1 MQINKEIFRAYD
13 IRGNSLKDLTEAVAY
28 KIGYCFTKMSISNN
42 NNKICVGVDGRLS
55 SPTLC
60 KALELGLTDAGAKVI
75 NIGVVPTPV
84 LYFADKEFKPSGSI
98 MITGSHN
105 PRDDNGFKMLQN
117 GKSFFGTQIQD
128 LLAKILDSN
137 VILDSNHAMPAN
149 AGIQEIIKSNVD
161 PSLHRHEI
169 EYRSTIASKYLKNI
183 LEGININPKLKVAW
197 DCGNGATGNII
208 KELKSHL
215 AIVNSVG
222 FGYKELG
229 AKPITNRKTMSD
241 IAGES
246 KSIDY
251 NENIILNSI
260 IDGNFPSHHPDPTN
274 PANLQELI
282 KTVKEQNCD
291 LGIAFD
297 GDGDRIGIVSSSG
310 KILFGDQILCIFAED
325 ILKANPNAT
334 IIVDVKTSQLIVD
347 KIKSYGGN
355 PIIWRTGHPFIKSKM
370 LETKALLAGEMSGHI
385 FFADKYLGFDDAI
398 YAALRFLDLLSR
410 SSKTLD
416 EIIDKLPKSYST
428 PEIKIFVPSELK
440 LEIIEEVKQKLLDA
454 KIAFNDIDG
463 IRVNTEHGWWLLRS
477 SNTESI
483 IVVRA
488 ESTSNEGLIKLK
500 VIINDLLSKYGLTID
515 R

>member
-13 IRGNSLKDLTEAVAY
+13 IRGNSLKDLTEEVAY
-28 KIGYCFTKMSISNN
+28 KIGFCFTKMSISND
-42 NNKICVGVDGRLS
+42 NNKICVGLDGRLS
-55 SPTLC
+55 SPTIC

-75 NIGVVPTPV
+75 NIGIVPTPV
-84 LYFADKEFKPSGSI
+84 LYFADKEFTPSGSI

-128 LLAKILDSN
+128 LLAKILDDHF
-137 VILDSNHAMPAN
+137 ILDSHHVIATKVRN
-149 AGIQEIIKSNVD
+149 QEIIRSNLD
-161 PSLHRHEI
+161 SCLHGHNI
-169 EYRSTIASKYLKNI
+169 EYKNTIASKYLKNI

-208 KELKSHL
+208 EELKSYL

-222 FGYKELG
+222 FGYKERET
-229 AKPITNRKTMSD
+229 KPITNRRATSN
-241 IAGES
+241 IVGES

-251 NENIILNSI
+251 NKNIIINSI
-260 IDGNFPSHHPDPTN
+260 IDGNFPNHHPDPTN

-325 ILKANPNAT
+325 IVKENPNAT
-334 IIVDVKTSQLIVD
+334 IIVDIKASQLIID

-385 FFADKYLGFDDAI
+385 FFADKYFGFDDGI

-410 SSKTLD
+410 SNKTLD
-416 EIIDKLPKSYST
+416 EIIDELPKSYST

-440 LEIIEEVKQKLLDA
+440 IKIIEEIKQKLFDD

-463 IRVNTEHGWWLLRS
+463 VRVNTEHGWWLLRS

-483 IVVRA
+483 IVARA
-488 ESTSNEGLIKLK
+488 ESTSHEGLIKLK